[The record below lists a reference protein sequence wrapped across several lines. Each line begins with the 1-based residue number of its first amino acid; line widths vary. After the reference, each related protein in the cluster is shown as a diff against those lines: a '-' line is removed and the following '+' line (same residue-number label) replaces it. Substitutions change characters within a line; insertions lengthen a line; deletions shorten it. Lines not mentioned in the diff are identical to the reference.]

1 MQLRVQLYWS
11 VALPGKLVAVTVNVG
26 SVVGLQPGVL
36 NVEHTAVLVALIAKV
51 GVGTG
56 LMVTVAVPDFV
67 GSALDVAFT
76 VTFADWPPPGI
87 DIGAV

>member
-11 VALPGKLVAVTVNVG
+11 TAFAGKFVAVTVNVG
-26 SVVGLQPGVL
+26 SVVGLQPEVL
-36 NVEHTAVLVALIAKV
+36 NVEHTAVLVALIDSV

-56 LMVTVAVPDFV
+56 LIVTVAVPDLV
-67 GSALDVAFT
+67 GSALEVAFT
-76 VTFADWPPPGI
+76 VTSADWPPPGI